1 MPFTPYT
8 SQTILPSANGVVDQQ
23 HASIQQQQ
31 QQQQPTSFF
40 TRRPTAPSP
49 VGSPPD
55 VNPSLPPSPPS
66 RFNTL
71 LPSASNAAST
81 SFTIDAVEAWGKT
94 TLLVQHDTLYL
105 PWDAYYQTPISI
117 SAHRM
122 VVYCT
127 LYSKNNPNPARCVYV
142 LVMDT
147 LVITDGDRHDI
158 QQVPYA
164 SRLENKINLGFGR
177 KSIERILVIPQV
189 SKAVVLCGNDHVL
202 G

>member
-23 HASIQQQQ
+23 QQQ

-40 TRRPTAPSP
+40 TRRPTATSP

-71 LPSASNAAST
+71 LPSGSNVAST

-94 TLLVQHDTLYL
+94 TLVAPSMIHFFTYSWMLIIRHQSLSRHIGWLCIALY
-105 PWDAYYQTPISI
+105 TRRTIKTRRGVCISW
-117 SAHRM
+117 
-122 VVYCT
+122 
-127 LYSKNNPNPARCVYV
+127 
-142 LVMDT
+142 
-147 LVITDGDRHDI
+147 
-158 QQVPYA
+158 
-164 SRLENKINLGFGR
+164 
-177 KSIERILVIPQV
+177 
-189 SKAVVLCGNDHVL
+189 
-202 G
+202 